1 MRDLLMV
8 PLGLAFG
15 AALVWCAIRQSAN
28 TYYGHPVTRRRAAL
42 YAVRVL
48 TD

>member
-1 MRDLLMV
+1 MRDLLIF

-15 AALVWCAIRQSAN
+15 AALAGCAIRHSAD
-28 TYYGHPVTRRRAAL
+28 TYYGHPVTRRRAAM

-48 TD
+48 AG